1 MNTTRH
7 DYISSYVLQFHQTA
21 LRHSGTAL
29 TLVAI
34 LQGQAQVKRFSRLAE
49 MNAGD
54 VFFVNAGEVWAMTS
68 REGCVAL
75 CVDVETALLPLVSY
89 PYADRIQLVD
99 SLVDPEETRE
109 VSLAYR
115 DCIHF

>member
-21 LRHSGTAL
+21 LRHCKTAL

-49 MNAGD
+49 MKAGD

-68 REGCVAL
+68 QEGCAAL
-75 CVDVETALLPLVSY
+75 CVDVETALLPQV
-89 PYADRIQLVD
+89 RCV
-99 SLVDPEETRE
+99 
-109 VSLAYR
+109 
-115 DCIHF
+115 